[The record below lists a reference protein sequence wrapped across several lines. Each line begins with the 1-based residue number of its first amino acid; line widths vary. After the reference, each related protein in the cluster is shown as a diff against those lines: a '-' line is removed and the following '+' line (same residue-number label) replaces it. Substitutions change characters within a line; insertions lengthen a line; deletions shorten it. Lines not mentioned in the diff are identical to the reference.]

1 MAGYANTG
9 KSSLMKKLIKV
20 FKKKGFRVAALK
32 HAPHGYDL
40 DVEKRDTWQ
49 FCQAGADRVVIVGPR
64 SLTMHHLYEQEPS
77 FDEVCEMIQDVDL
90 ILVEGY
96 KSEQGPKV
104 EVVRKGIDERP
115 DLGDELIAVVS
126 DDHLEGRVPCFSTE
140 SVEQLAEFLI
150 DNLSLRK

>member
-9 KSSLMKKLIKV
+9 KTSLIKKLIKV
-20 FKKKGFRVAALK
+20 FKEKGFRVAAVK
-32 HAPHGYDL
+32 HAPDGYDL
-40 DVEKRDTWQ
+40 DVENSDTWQ
-49 FCQAGADRVVIVGPR
+49 FCQTGAGRVVIVGPR
-64 SLTMHHLYEQEPS
+64 SLTMHHLYDQEPT
-77 FDEVCEMIQDVDL
+77 FNEVYEMVEGVDL

-115 DLGDELIAVVS
+115 ELGDELIAVVS
-126 DDHLEGRVPCFSTE
+126 DDHLQERVPCFSTE

-150 DNLSLRK
+150 DKLSLRK

>member
-20 FKKKGFRVAALK
+20 FKKRVFGWQLSNM
-32 HAPHGYDL
+32 PPTDMIWML
-40 DVEKRDTWQ
+40 KRDTWQ

-96 KSEQGPKV
+96 KSEQCPKV

-126 DDHLEGRVPCFSTE
+126 DDHIEERVPCFSTE

>member
-1 MAGYANTG
+1 M
-9 KSSLMKKLIKV
+9 
-20 FKKKGFRVAALK
+20 
-32 HAPHGYDL
+32 
-40 DVEKRDTWQ
+40 
-49 FCQAGADRVVIVGPR
+49 
-64 SLTMHHLYEQEPS
+64 
-77 FDEVCEMIQDVDL
+77 
-90 ILVEGY
+90 
-96 KSEQGPKV
+96 